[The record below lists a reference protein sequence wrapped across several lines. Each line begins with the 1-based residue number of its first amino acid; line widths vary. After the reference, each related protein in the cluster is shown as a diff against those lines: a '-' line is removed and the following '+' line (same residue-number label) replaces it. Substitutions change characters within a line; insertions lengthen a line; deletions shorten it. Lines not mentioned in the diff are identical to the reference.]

1 MTHSFGTWL
10 VCTCANSTLQMDVS
24 RHKRVISHSSV
35 TSRMKESCQIDEPHI
50 SHIILHTKSY
60 HECMSHV
67 TNIEWPWHKWI
78 CHVTYRCMSYS
89 TVGSDLPRTWM
100 HETLHISSY
109 IQSHITNAWVTS
121 QTNMGHVKS
130 ENRWVMW

>member
-89 TVGSDLPRTWM
+89 TVGSDLPRT
-100 HETLHISSY
+100 
-109 IQSHITNAWVTS
+109 
-121 QTNMGHVKS
+121 
-130 ENRWVMW
+130 